1 MPSIPNR
8 IPLIER
14 SIHGGIFILY
24 YKRKPVSHVSQGT
37 VIDSLARKRSKEA
50 YGVCNIEDAY
60 FLGVYLV
67 GFLKQFIYVR
77 LLYWL
82 IFHIFGWRL
91 TDSSVLNVLVLTCIV
106 QALAPGREKAL
117 EQLQHAQ
124 KENKWCGSHNQMW
137 IAMLM
142 SPEWAK

>member
-1 MPSIPNR
+1 MPSIPTR

-14 SIHGGIFILY
+14 FIHDGIFMLY
-24 YKRKPVSHVSQGT
+24 YKRKPVSYVSQGT

-50 YGVCNIEDAY
+50 YGICNIEDAY

-67 GFLKQFIYVR
+67 GFLKQFIYER

-91 TDSSVLNVLVLTCIV
+91 RNSSVLNVLVLSCIV
-106 QALAPGREKAL
+106 QARPPGREKAL
-117 EQLQHAQ
+117 EQIQPVQ

-137 IAMLM
+137 NSNADE
-142 SPEWAK
+142 P

>member
-1 MPSIPNR
+1 MPI
-8 IPLIER
+8 
-14 SIHGGIFILY
+14 
-24 YKRKPVSHVSQGT
+24 
-37 VIDSLARKRSKEA
+37 
-50 YGVCNIEDAY
+50 

-91 TDSSVLNVLVLTCIV
+91 TDSSVLNVLVLSCIV
-106 QALAPGREKAL
+106 QGLAPGREKAL
-117 EQLQHAQ
+117 EQLHAQ
-124 KENKWCGSHNQMW
+124 KEKVVWNNQMW

-142 SPEWAK
+142 SPDWAK

>member
-1 MPSIPNR
+1 MSSIPSR
-8 IPLIER
+8 IPLIGT
-14 SIHGGIFILY
+14 SIYGSIFILY
-24 YKRKPVSHVSQGT
+24 YKRKAFIHVSQGT
-37 VIDSLARKRSKEA
+37 VIGSLARKRSKEA
-50 YGVCNIEDAY
+50 YGICNIEDAY

-91 TDSSVLNVLVLTCIV
+91 TDSSVLNVLVLSCIV

-142 SPEWAK
+142 SPNWAK

>member
-1 MPSIPNR
+1 MPSIPTR

-14 SIHGGIFILY
+14 SIHGGIFMLY

-50 YGVCNIEDAY
+50 YGVFNIEDAY

-91 TDSSVLNVLVLTCIV
+91 RNSSVLNVLVQSCIV

-124 KENKWCGSHNQMW
+124 KENKWCGSHNQTW
-137 IAMLM
+137 NSNADE
-142 SPEWAK
+142 P